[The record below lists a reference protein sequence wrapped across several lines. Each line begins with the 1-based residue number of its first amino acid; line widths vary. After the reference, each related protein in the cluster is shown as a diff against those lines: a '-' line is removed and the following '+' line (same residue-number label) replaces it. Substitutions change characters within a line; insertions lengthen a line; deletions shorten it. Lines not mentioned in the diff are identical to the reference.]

1 MGAQEAVDLSR
12 LEEVFARHGDERG
25 ALIPV
30 LQAAQ
35 GMYGYL
41 PREVLEEIAKRLRV
55 PLSRVYGIVTFYSQF
70 YLTRR
75 GKNVIRCCD
84 GTACHVRG
92 AVNIIHALEEKL
104 GIRAGQTTPDYEF
117 TLEVVYCLGS
127 CALAP
132 VAVVNDHILGH
143 MTPEK
148 MNLAIEDLLAR
159 EPEAQAAG
167 A

>member
-1 MGAQEAVDLSR
+1 MSEQETVDLSK
-12 LEEVFARHGDERG
+12 LGAVFQEYGEEKG

-35 GMYGYL
+35 GVYGYL
-41 PREVLEEIAKRLRV
+41 PREVLQEIGRCLKA
-55 PLSRVYGIVTFYSQF
+55 PLSQVYGVVTFYGQF
-70 YLTRR
+70 YLERR
-75 GKNVIRCCD
+75 GRNIIRCCD

-92 AVNIIHALEEKL
+92 AVNIIHALEERL
-104 GIRAGQTTPDYEF
+104 GIKAGQTTPDYGF

-132 VAVVNDHILGH
+132 VVVVNDHIIGH
-143 MTPEK
+143 MTPER
-148 MNLAIEDLLAR
+148 MSEVIDHLLAQ
-159 EPEAQAAG
+159 ELEGQLEG